1 MTEGLPALEAL
12 DVLPSCRNR
21 VGTLPPTTAT
31 VLTNSSLQ
39 PLGSLKPLIGSKPL
53 PPTALSQQLP
63 PPLTQALHAHSLSEL
78 LASPTTAP
86 AAHAGPSDLGSAAP
100 PPASLQRNQAGL
112 GVIPS
117 EQPGTAM
124 TTGMASAPSAGQ
136 APANP
141 PTMMSPSAA
150 FPATGEAAAGMAI
163 GSRQPAMA
171 AASTMSAPPGAPT
184 GPAAMSAPPATQT
197 APAAAQAVPAPA
209 PSSTRM
215 TAAAEVASAHSK
227 PTGLRETFVPSP
239 ALSRKPSLSAGKPPA
254 VPAPPMAQPGTQ
266 PAPLPG
272 ALLSTK
278 QAEGVATPTLTADT
292 LARSAPEVVNL
303 VANGTSIAST
313 LVPGMAAAAA
323 AMASAATVPSGTV
336 GSITGGHGASG
347 GSSQAGPAAADA
359 SATVLAAAL
368 PVSGE
373 EPGRRAASHI
383 TGAGLIGKMLGKYSK
398 VHSTVQHSEAPGS
411 APVEEYIPF
420 SYAYLRDSLLR
431 VHSEDVFR
439 DYETRTQF
447 TRLCNWLSIR
457 NTLRLTLAY
466 DDVRDTYAHLDP
478 DHGYE
483 DPEDASM
490 SGGDKVNLQAEFE
503 LGLLN
508 ILDKSEYKEI
518 TKEDFKAATQVQSA
532 MGLCI
537 TPCNANIIDYKFW
550 FRGQRERMIKYKS
563 WRTLYIPR
571 DIPSQVYKRV
581 VLRFHLHPEQAIK
594 NYLQVRL
601 TAKAST
607 AKFQMDDW
615 VPLQGSML
623 LCGVVVRPVLR
634 DGCRQSRS
642 VEGCW
647 ASSGGAACQKPQVT
661 LVGDS
666 RAQPGCTYLRHFKD
680 VEQADLD
687 MLLPGAVAKFTWL
700 DYLWIWVPILV
711 GVGAAIYK
719 AATGTLHFV
728 GVTDIA
734 TSIVLIVMPLTWGV
748 KAYLAVKDKMMA
760 YQASLNELALSHN
773 LENNSGVL
781 GGVMGEAQEQMRHAL
796 PGTVAEAEVW
806 PPGRAYFKA
815 AVNLAGVLVGK
826 GRPRPWAATLPLSLA
841 LAQEDNEVM
850 LAYFFLWR
858 GLKQPTSV
866 SKLEL
871 DKAVEAYLR
880 QLQGSDVKARLDFE
894 VGDSIDK
901 LEKMG
906 ILTKEVTSEGV
917 TMLQVL
923 PLDKALDQAHVRNF
937 NEQRE
942 VEGARTDGPLSKAH
956 ASIVR
961 AHAPAWSECI
971 GVYPPTGQQFRYF
984 WNHELKMSSYK
995 VPTAFLPYK
1004 SKADSAASAPAVLT
1018 GPQGAGPLPS
1028 QSTQDVPA
1036 RTPASL
1042 PLPSPP
1048 VHITSR

>member
-1 MTEGLPALEAL
+1 MTAGLPALEAL
-12 DVLPSCRNR
+12 DVLPSRRNR

-31 VLTNSSLQ
+31 ALTNSSLQ

-78 LASPTTAP
+78 LASPTAAPPSVP
-86 AAHAGPSDLGSAAP
+86 AAHAGPSDVGSAAP
-100 PPASLQRNQAGL
+100 PPASLQRNQAGV

-150 FPATGEAAAGMAI
+150 FPATGEAAAGMAS

-227 PTGLRETFVPSP
+227 PTGLRETLVPSP

-373 EPGRRAASHI
+373 EPGRRAASHS

-439 DYETRTQF
+439 DHETRTQF

-490 SGGDKVNLQAEFE
+490 SGGDKVNLQADFE

-518 TKEDFKAATQVQSA
+518 TKEDFEAATQVQSA

-571 DIPSQVYKRV
+571 TIPSQVYKRV
-581 VLRFHLHPEQAIK
+581 VLRFHLHPEQAIN
-594 NYLQVRL
+594 NYLQAEQERR
-601 TAKAST
+601 
-607 AKFQMDDW
+607 
-615 VPLQGSML
+615 GL
-623 LCGVVVRPVLR
+623 LGFIWRC
-634 DGCRQSRS
+634 CM
-642 VEGCW
+642 
-647 ASSGGAACQKPQVT
+647 KPQVT

-666 RAQPGCTYLRHFKD
+666 SPQPGCTYLRHFKD

-719 AATGTLHFV
+719 AATGTLHFA

-815 AVNLAGVLVGK
+815 TVNLAGVL
-826 GRPRPWAATLPLSLA
+826 
-841 LAQEDNEVM
+841 EDNEVM

-858 GLKQPTSV
+858 GLKQPTPV

-906 ILTKEVTSEGV
+906 ILTKEVTPEGV

-961 AHAPAWSECI
+961 AHAPAWSECL

-1028 QSTQDVPA
+1028 QSTQDMAGVPA